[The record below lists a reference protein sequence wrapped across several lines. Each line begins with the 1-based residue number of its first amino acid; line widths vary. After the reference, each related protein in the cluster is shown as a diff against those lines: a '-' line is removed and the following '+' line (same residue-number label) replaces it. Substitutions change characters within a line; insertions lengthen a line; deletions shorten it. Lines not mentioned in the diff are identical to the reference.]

1 MIFPNKL
8 PFILLVMTTS
18 LCCMRLFVS
27 VHASPLGATLKEAQL
42 NDRGLSYH
50 EPPDQTAAG
59 RIFLEIRKHDGFNAL
74 VHTRPTMR
82 IQPSCF
88 FRGGASSGAQRTR
101 YVPFQI
107 TVDQTKFSELDYLY
121 SSTYLVTEQ
130 QRKSFIDSR
139 GKNPDKTIIVSP
151 YFGNKKD
158 PKSLDDLVLVFPN
171 SLLLPFRESSD
182 KNQNPLQID
191 AKKDQANSEKFADWR
206 DWPKKIIDLPPDLKP
221 RP

>member
-27 VHASPLGATLKEAQL
+27 VHASPLGATLKDQAQL
-42 NDRGLSYH
+42 NDRDLSYH

-88 FRGGASSGAQRTR
+88 FRGGASSGAQTR

-121 SSTYLVTEQ
+121 SSTGS
-130 QRKSFIDSR
+130 RSFNSR